1 VRDGKARALAVLGP
15 RRSPVLPDVPA
26 VAEFLPGFEIGAWGP
41 VCGPAG
47 LPRPIAERLSVLSKR
62 ALESPDLV
70 RGYREIGGEPWWT
83 TPDEIATFRA
93 AEEARLAPLIRA
105 SGARVE

>member
-1 VRDGKARALAVLGP
+1 MSEA
-15 RRSPVLPDVPA
+15 
-26 VAEFLPGFEIGAWGP
+26 LPGFEITSWGA

-47 LPRPIAERLSVLSKR
+47 MPGPVVARHSAFAKR

-70 RGYREIGGEPWWT
+70 RGFQELGATPWWT
-83 TPDEIATFRA
+83 TPEEVTAFRA
-93 AEEARLAPLIRA
+93 REEARLAPVIRA